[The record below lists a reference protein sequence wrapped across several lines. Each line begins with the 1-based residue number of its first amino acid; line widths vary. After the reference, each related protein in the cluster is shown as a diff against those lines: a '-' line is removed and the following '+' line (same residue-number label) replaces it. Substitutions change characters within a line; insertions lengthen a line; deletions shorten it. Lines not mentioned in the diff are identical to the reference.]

1 LTEGSCRCTLVVTVY
16 STVALTVAVSNL
28 LHLADDS
35 RRACLNAERLFV
47 LEGAAF
53 NAFYT

>member
-1 LTEGSCRCTLVVTVY
+1 LVVTVY
-16 STVALTVAVSNL
+16 TTVALPIAVSNL
-28 LHLADDS
+28 LYLADYS
-35 RRACLNAERLFV
+35 RRACLNAECLFV

>member
-1 LTEGSCRCTLVVTVY
+1 VY
-16 STVALTVAVSNL
+16 STVAFTVAVSNL
-28 LHLADDS
+28 LYLADNS
-35 RRACLNAERLFV
+35 RRAYFNAERLFV